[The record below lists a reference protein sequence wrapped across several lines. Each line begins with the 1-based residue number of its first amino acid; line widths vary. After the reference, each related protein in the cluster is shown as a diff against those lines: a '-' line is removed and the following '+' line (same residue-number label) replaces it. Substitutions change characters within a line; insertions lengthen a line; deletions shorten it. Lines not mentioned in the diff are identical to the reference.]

1 MERWTVENPA
11 ALFWDESDVCRSS
24 RLNYAMPPVKRPAR
38 GNREYGKKTNTSPRL
53 FYYTA
58 ENERMKSWA
67 LQYTVYILD

>member
-38 GNREYGKKTNTSPRL
+38 GNREYGKNVEYVL
-53 FYYTA
+53 YLEGEDLVHIFY
-58 ENERMKSWA
+58 
-67 LQYTVYILD
+67 